1 MAPPNDAQTSITPGF
16 ENRHPTHQNALDIL
30 SGCWTSSFPALSGLV
45 GGSTTGFF
53 EDQRVHYTI
62 QLLGTLSGRSIL
74 ELGPYEGYNTYQF
87 QQAGAASVISIESSK
102 INFIKCLIVKNIF
115 GLNATFLHGDFLT
128 YLQETPCRFD
138 ICWASGVLYH
148 MTRPIEL
155 IKAIKRVSDTV
166 FLWSHYYDNKRIEN
180 SNNKE
185 YFDSSNDCTHS
196 EFSHPVRLHYRNYS
210 PNHSKSLVF
219 AGGTAPHSYWMEK
232 EDIIFILNAL
242 GYQRIDLMQDD
253 PDFPP
258 GPAFSLLA
266 RV

>member
-1 MAPPNDAQTSITPGF
+1 MASPNDPQTSITPGF
-16 ENRHPTHQNALDIL
+16 ENRPPTHQNAVDIL
-30 SGCWTSSFPALSGLV
+30 SGCWTSSFPASTGLV
-45 GGSTTGFF
+45 GGSAAGSF
-53 EDQRVHYTI
+53 EDLRVPYTI
-62 QLLGTLSGRSIL
+62 RLLGTLSGRSIL

-87 QQAGAASVISIESSK
+87 QQAGAASVISIESNR

-155 IKAIKRVSDTV
+155 IKAIRRVSDTV
-166 FLWSHYYDNKRIEN
+166 FLWSHYYDNTRIAGSEN
-180 SNNKE
+180 AE
-185 YFDSSNDCTHS
+185 YFDSSNDVTHS
-196 EFSHPVRLHYRNYS
+196 EFSRHFRLHYRNYL
-210 PNHSKSLVF
+210 PNQAKSLVF
-219 AGGTAPHSYWMEK
+219 AGGEAPYSYWMEK

-242 GYQRIDLMQDD
+242 GYQRIDLIGDD
-253 PDFPP
+253 PAFRP